1 LLGLTSYEEHR
12 RYTLR
17 ARAALIGSALLG
29 GVLLWIDSTAAQSGA
44 ADAGRDV
51 ASRTIVLTLKI
62 AERQS
67 GLKLEATKSVP
78 QGSNALQILQ
88 DTVVVKYKTYPDLGA
103 FVTGLCGI
111 DAPEGM
117 VWTFTVDDKWSTV
130 GIGNLTLERDT
141 VIEWTTR

>member
-1 LLGLTSYEEHR
+1 MK
-12 RYTLR
+12 
-17 ARAALIGSALLG
+17 ARAALIGSALLA
-29 GVLLWIDSTAAQSGA
+29 GVLLWTDSTAAQSGA

-51 ASRTIVLTLKI
+51 AARRTIVLTLKI

-67 GLKLEATKSVP
+67 GLKLEAKKSVP

-88 DTVVVKYKTYPDLGA
+88 DMVVVKYKTYPDLGA
-103 FVTGLCGI
+103 FVTGLCGT

-130 GIGNLTLERDT
+130 GIGNLTLERNT